1 VGLVGRSIDRL
12 EDAARAIQEEGGEAA
27 PIVADVLDADALGRA
42 VERLRERFG
51 PIDALVVAAGTFRG
65 VGPIGRVDPDAWWR
79 DVETAL
85 RGAFLTVRAALP
97 DLTRSG
103 KGSICVMTGGAGLNG
118 ELANGSGHGAAQAG
132 LARLVETLAVEL
144 RPIGVPVYAVNPG
157 FVPTPLV
164 MRLVDDPEA
173 RRWLPRFTEAMAEGK
188 EVGPEVAA
196 EMVAWLA
203 DERPMALSGRV
214 IPAVQTPEILLTR
227 LGRIAAEDLHRLRL
241 K

>member
-1 VGLVGRSIDRL
+1 MKGQGL
-12 EDAARAIQEEGGEAA
+12 
-27 PIVADVLDADALGRA
+27 
-42 VERLRERFG
+42 
-51 PIDALVVAAGTFRG
+51 
-65 VGPIGRVDPDAWWR
+65 
-79 DVETAL
+79 
-85 RGAFLTVRAALP
+85 
-97 DLTRSG
+97 
-103 KGSICVMTGGAGLNG
+103 
-118 ELANGSGHGAAQAG
+118 
-132 LARLVETLAVEL
+132 
-144 RPIGVPVYAVNPG
+144 PVFAVNAG